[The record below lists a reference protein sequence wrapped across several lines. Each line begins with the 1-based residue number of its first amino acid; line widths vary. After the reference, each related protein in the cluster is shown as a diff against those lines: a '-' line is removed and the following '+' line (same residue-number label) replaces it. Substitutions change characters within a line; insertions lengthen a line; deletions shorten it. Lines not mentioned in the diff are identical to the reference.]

1 MTTTTIAKI
10 TIIVAT
16 VALLLA
22 MVAAQAPAAA
32 PELAAGAPGPG
43 GAMDCMTNLLNMSDC
58 LTYVEAGSNLTKP
71 DKACCPELAGLVES
85 NPLCLCQLLAN
96 TSITGIQIELNKAL
110 NLPTVCAVQTPPIS
124 TCAAVGYPV
133 PGPMSSEAP
142 EIRFCLVGSFCHKS
156 RTDDSRA
163 GAPGPGGAMD
173 CRTNLLNM
181 SDCLTY
187 VEAGSNLTK
196 PDKACCP
203 ELAGLVESNPLCLC
217 QLLGNTSA
225 IGIQIELNKALN
237 LPTVCAV
244 ETPPISTCADVGYP
258 VPGPMSSEAPERDSM
273 SPSLAA
279 SGNSGNVASSSI
291 AASQLSIL
299 VVG

>member
-1 MTTTTIAKI
+1 MTTATIAKI

-16 VALLLA
+16 VTMLLA

-32 PELAAGAPGPG
+32 PELAAGAPGGETIGAGAPGPG

-142 EIRFCLVGSFCHKS
+142 G
-156 RTDDSRA
+156 A
-163 GAPGPGGAMD
+163 GAPGPGGVMD

-258 VPGPMSSEAPERDSM
+258 VPGPMSSEAPDSM

-279 SGNSGNVASSSI
+279 SGNSGNVASSGI

-299 VVG
+299 VGLAIAFLTTPFF

>member
-32 PELAAGAPGPG
+32 PELAAGAPGGETMGAGAPGPG

-58 LTYVEAGSNLTKP
+58 LTYVQAGSNLTKP
-71 DKACCPELAGLVES
+71 GKACCPELAGLVES
-85 NPLCLCQLLAN
+85 NP
-96 TSITGIQIELNKAL
+96 I
-110 NLPTVCAVQTPPIS
+110 
-124 TCAAVGYPV
+124 
-133 PGPMSSEAP
+133 
-142 EIRFCLVGSFCHKS
+142 
-156 RTDDSRA
+156 
-163 GAPGPGGAMD
+163 
-173 CRTNLLNM
+173 
-181 SDCLTY
+181 
-187 VEAGSNLTK
+187 
-196 PDKACCP
+196 
-203 ELAGLVESNPLCLC
+203 CLC

-225 IGIQIELNKALN
+225 IGIQIELKKALN

-244 ETPPISTCADVGYP
+244 ETPPISTCADAGYP
-258 VPGPMSSEAPERDSM
+258 VPGPMSSEAPDSM

-299 VVG
+299 VGLAIAFLTTPFF

>member
-32 PELAAGAPGPG
+32 PELAAGAPGGETMGAGAPGPG

-58 LTYVEAGSNLTKP
+58 LTYVQAGSNLTKP
-71 DKACCPELAGLVES
+71 GKACCPELAGLVES
-85 NPLCLCQLLAN
+85 NP
-96 TSITGIQIELNKAL
+96 I
-110 NLPTVCAVQTPPIS
+110 
-124 TCAAVGYPV
+124 
-133 PGPMSSEAP
+133 
-142 EIRFCLVGSFCHKS
+142 
-156 RTDDSRA
+156 
-163 GAPGPGGAMD
+163 
-173 CRTNLLNM
+173 
-181 SDCLTY
+181 
-187 VEAGSNLTK
+187 
-196 PDKACCP
+196 
-203 ELAGLVESNPLCLC
+203 CLC

-225 IGIQIELNKALN
+225 IGIQIELKKALN

-244 ETPPISTCADVGYP
+244 ETPPISTCADAGYP
-258 VPGPMSSEAPERDSM
+258 VPGPMSSEAPERGPILSSWAHSVTSFTLMSQVINLYSM

-299 VVG
+299 VGLAIAFLTTPFF